1 MKTLICSFYF
11 PPSGGGGVQRS
22 LKFAQRLPEFGI
34 ETRVVAPT
42 DSRWIHHDEPTTG
55 LPPGHVYRVPFLGPR
70 GRLPA
75 EELYGT
81 SGFERLRRRVLL
93 QPRRML
99 IPDENVSWALT
110 AVPAIVRIVRREG
123 IDVLLT
129 TSPPNSVHLIGA
141 AVKRL
146 TGVTWLADV
155 RDSIAANPDRRIE
168 SAAVRLKERTL
179 GLVVRT
185 VALNA
190 DAIVA
195 VTDQIAAELTARS
208 ARAPVEV
215 IANGADFDDVPDLHY
230 RAGPRLRIT
239 HTGSFFGKR
248 DPRPFLTALAGVD
261 ADVVARFVGDFRRAD
276 LDWVH
281 ARGLETKLELIP
293 FAPRRRSLELQRESD
308 VLLLLLP
315 EVGDRGRD
323 IPSGKLYEYLAA
335 RRPILAAV
343 PPSGTAAEL
352 IHAAGAGTVVAP
364 DDVEGLRQ
372 ALTVLA
378 KRWRQGNLP
387 DIVMSPQIEQRI
399 SRTERVREL
408 AELLRRLAGEGK
420 GVATFRHR
428 DRAPTASIT
437 TNDPKPP

>member
-1 MKTLICSFYF
+1 MRVLICSFYF

-55 LPPGHVYRVPFLGPR
+55 LPPEHVYRVPFFGPR

-75 EELYGT
+75 EELYGI
-81 SGFERLRRRVLL
+81 SGLERLRRTALL

-123 IDVLLT
+123 IDVLMT

-208 ARAPVEV
+208 RRAPVEV
-215 IANGADFDDVPDLHY
+215 IANGADFDDFRNLQY
-230 RAGPRLRIT
+230 QAGPRLRIT

-276 LDWVH
+276 LDWVRE
-281 ARGLETKLELIP
+281 RGLETKIELIP
-293 FAPRRRSLELQRESD
+293 FAPRRHSLELQRDSD

-315 EVGDRGRD
+315 EVGERGRD
-323 IPSGKLYEYLAA
+323 VPSGKLYEYLAA

-372 ALTVLA
+372 ALTELV

-387 DIVMSPQIEQRI
+387 DIVMPPEVEQRI

-408 AELLRRLAGEGK
+408 AELLQRLAGEAEE
-420 GVATFRHR
+420 VAPFPDSR
-428 DRAPTASIT
+428 RATATLT
-437 TNDPKPP
+437 TNDPKPQ